1 MMKINESLQFAT
13 CQDLISGKYF
23 KINRNTLNFKG
34 LVEKINCQSL
44 GLVTLTLGLIDC
56 PTSQVPATLTM
67 LIDQATRG

>member
-13 CQDLISGKYF
+13 WHDLTGDKYF
-23 KINRNTLNFKG
+23 KINRNTLDFKG
-34 LVEKINCQSL
+34 LVEKINFQSL
-44 GLVTLTLGLIDC
+44 GSVTLTLGLIDC

>member
-13 CQDLISGKYF
+13 CHDLIGWKYF
-23 KINRNTLNFKG
+23 EINNKYTKYKG
-34 LVEKINCQSL
+34 LVERIFCQSL